1 MISTLIL
8 GCVLSGAA
16 GFLAGWWRGR
26 GDFSADLDDTCG
38 EILESLQKIPTS
50 CACGERFVASC
61 PKGYE
66 CPSFPG
72 NQ

>member
-26 GDFSADLDDTCG
+26 SDLATDVDDECG
-38 EILESLQKIPTS
+38 EILGRLQKIPTT
-50 CACGERFVASC
+50 CACGERFVARC
-61 PKGYE
+61 PRGLE
-66 CPSFPG
+66 CPSTG
-72 NQ
+72 GEK